1 MSKPRQTQHFAE
13 IEYCLQNY
21 FNSQLA
27 PVMKEAQ
34 TYLTQKQVEEIG
46 AYHASTA
53 GVLRSLANG
62 ANGMPDDSLPYLRQT
77 GEWNSKTTEDYV
89 AMCRERI
96 AATPETVED
105 LSLLAGE
112 WRNAVVAEIGREQYE
127 ELSKELGGD
136 LAFAYVDYRVEQMM
150 AEGAAIIDIGAY
162 SSRPN
167 AEHISAEEEMNR
179 LRTGLEILNRNHPEA
194 IISVD
199 TFRADVAAQCV
210 NEYGVAI
217 INDIAAGEMDDR
229 MFQTVAGL
237 GVPYIM
243 MHMQG
248 TPQNMQKEPHYDNL
262 IKDVFLYFA
271 RKVQQLR
278 DLGVKDIILDPGFGF
293 GKTLEHNY
301 ELMAHLEEFRIFE
314 LPLLVGVSRKSM
326 IYKLLGGT
334 PQDSLNGTTILD
346 TVALM
351 KGAHIL
357 RVHDVREAVEAVR
370 IVEKLKS
377 ENDVF

>member
-1 MSKPRQTQHFAE
+1 MMKSTSPIYINVKGQLLDLSIPQVMGILNVTPDSFYAGSRMQT
-13 IEYCLQNY
+13 
-21 FNSQLA
+21 
-27 PVMKEAQ
+27 
-34 TYLTQKQVEEIG
+34 EE
-46 AYHASTA
+46 
-53 GVLRSLANG
+53 
-62 ANGMPDDSLPYLRQT
+62 D
-77 GEWNSKTTEDYV
+77 
-89 AMCRERI
+89 I
-96 AATPETVED
+96 AARARQIID
-105 LSLLAGE
+105 
-112 WRNAVVAEIGREQYE
+112 
-127 ELSKELGGD
+127 
-136 LAFAYVDYRVEQMM
+136 
-150 AEGAAIIDIGAY
+150 EGAAIIDIGAY

-278 DLGVKDIILDPGFGF
+278 DLGVKDIILD
-293 GKTLEHNY
+293 
-301 ELMAHLEEFRIFE
+301 LMAHLEEFRIFE

-377 ENDVF
+377 ENDVFCCIIHTS